1 MLRAVL
7 FDYDGTLVDSMQS
20 HFYAWSTVLKSYDIE
35 LREDQ
40 FFPYEG
46 EKLDSLLA
54 RVLKKREYDAQEI
67 IAKKDEVYIKNSHF
81 KLYNGVENFLK
92 LLKSIKLKTA
102 IVTAGRRERL
112 VATAPKEFL
121 EKFDAII
128 AYGDTKNGKP
138 HSEPYLT
145 AARKLRV
152 HSEDC
157 MVIENAPL
165 GVKSA
170 KSAGMEC
177 IAIASTLR
185 DDMLLDA
192 DLIIHNF
199 DQLNRLEYFSHCE
212 EIV

>member
-7 FDYDGTLVDSMQS
+7 FDYDGTLVNSMQS
-20 HFYAWSTVLKSYDIE
+20 HYKAWRTVLSNYDIE
-35 LREDQ
+35 LQEDQ

-54 RVLKKREYDAQEI
+54 RVFKKREYDAEEI
-67 IAKKDEVYIKNSHF
+67 IRKKDDYFVKNSYF
-81 KLYNGVENFLK
+81 KIYDGVEEFLK
-92 LLKSIKLKTA
+92 LLKSNKLKTA

-121 EKFDAII
+121 DKFDAIV
-128 AYGDTKNGKP
+128 AYGDTKRGKP
-138 HSEPYLT
+138 HPEPFLT
-145 AARKLRV
+145 AARKIRI

-157 MVIENAPL
+157 LVIENAPL
-165 GVKSA
+165 GIKAA

-185 DDMLLDA
+185 EDMLLDA
-192 DLIIHNF
+192 DLIIHKF

-212 EIV
+212 EII